1 MGERMK
7 VVVGRT
13 KKNYPSN
20 DYSNALSDS
29 HTADFRPPLPSIHDI
44 FKARFIFYPEDGD
57 SKFLRNV
64 VTIDQIHGVTYHN
77 TVMSILSLL

>member
-1 MGERMK
+1 MEK

-13 KKNYPSN
+13 KKLYPNN

-29 HTADFRPPLPSIHDI
+29 HTADSRTALPSIHII

-57 SKFLRNV
+57 SKFFRNV
-64 VTIDQIHGVTYHN
+64 GTIYQIHCVTYQN